1 MWWRSGDTIAD
12 GAANGVYDPKT
23 GRIIIALDA
32 EENAYLRV
40 AGHELYHYIESWNP
54 EAATELRE
62 YVVGELKK
70 SDSYDYEGRV
80 DELKNLYEGFDNTDI
95 ESEIVAECMFD
106 VFDEN
111 TIRELV
117 EENRPLA
124 VKIQSW
130 FRGFIESINE
140 ALTKLGLKSPEVR
153 ALEDNMEALE
163 NISSMFKTALEG
175 AKEKKSEKH
184 EME

>member
-1 MWWRSGDTIAD
+1 
-12 GAANGVYDPKT
+12 
-23 GRIIIALDA
+23 
-32 EENAYLRV
+32 
-40 AGHELYHYIESWNP
+40 
-54 EAATELRE
+54 
-62 YVVGELKK
+62 
-70 SDSYDYEGRV
+70 
-80 DELKNLYEGFDNTDI
+80 
-95 ESEIVAECMFD
+95 MFD